1 MMNLCLASGAFPYVN
16 SIMVA
21 DLCYRFLAGLHETQ
35 FLKDGGHSLISKSDP
50 ETDCVRTGALSKP
63 EKFENSLLFV
73 NKRHPNA
80 VISQTR
86 VGNHFWLSI

>member
-35 FLKDGGHSLISKSDP
+35 FMKDGGHSLISKSDP

-80 VISQTR
+80 VISQT
-86 VGNHFWLSI
+86 NHFWLSI